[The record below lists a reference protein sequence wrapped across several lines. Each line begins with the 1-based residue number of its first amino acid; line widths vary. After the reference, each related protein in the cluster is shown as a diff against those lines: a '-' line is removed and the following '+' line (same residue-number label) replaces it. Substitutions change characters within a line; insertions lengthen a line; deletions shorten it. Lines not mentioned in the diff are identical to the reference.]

1 MNVVL
6 FSRIST
12 AKQDYVR
19 QTEELKLYA
28 SSMRYTI
35 VAVYEE
41 IISGSKNNSERVVF
55 TEMMNFI
62 VQNQV
67 KKVLVWELSRI
78 GRNASQVL
86 LTLDIL
92 NQNKISLY
100 IKNYNIETLDQDGNI
115 NPMSQFM
122 LQILNTVNEME
133 KNSIVARLRSGYN
146 RHVFDLQRPVGRKK
160 GYRKPDQLIL
170 DENADVI
177 KLLRKGYSV
186 RVIMKLTGKSSGLI
200 QKVKKLAS

>member
-28 SSMRYTI
+28 SSMGYTI

-133 KNSIVARLRSGYN
+133 KNSIVSRLRSGYN

-200 QKVKKLAS
+200 QKVKKLAC